1 MKRDKNILLACVL
14 LLLVGCAPLPQ
25 EQSEVD
31 KELIAAY
38 EQARETAMVVVET
51 GEDVYEGVYLE
62 EDYTP
67 EEQEETFI
75 EEPAEEQEEV
85 VEEVEEVIVEEP
97 ITEWV
102 EPLEAW
108 QGAIPDEYL
117 ENPEEQYVE
126 TYTEPYV
133 EERVSYGDCLTA
145 LGGVYWFGD
154 QKETWYNLDMS
165 GIVSSIQNRGWLW
178 NDIAEE
184 YKENVAG
191 EYWVREDGCKMLGDY
206 IMVAA
211 NLSVHPRGSLVETSL
226 GTGVVVDTGGFA
238 VNNPLQIDIAVNW

>member
-1 MKRDKNILLACVL
+1 MKRGRNIILACVL
-14 LLLVGCAPLPQ
+14 LLLVGCAPTPQ

-67 EEQEETFI
+67 EEQEE
-75 EEPAEEQEEV
+75 V
-85 VEEVEEVIVEEP
+85 VEEEVEEVIAEEP
-97 ITEWV
+97 IAEWV
-102 EPLEAW
+102 ESLEAW